1 MDGRSFLLTAGF
13 DPHPYHTAEILRI
26 NDLTLA
32 NDLDFSRP
40 GKMHHLLFYRV
51 HEPSPGVRFVMR
63 TFTFFTQRPRNIN
76 RRSRAAARQK
86 LQNKAGDRVER
97 FFGFVFHIGF
107 INPQSTR
114 DKPNSRM

>member
-1 MDGRSFLLTAGF
+1 
-13 DPHPYHTAEILRI
+13 
-26 NDLTLA
+26 
-32 NDLDFSRP
+32 
-40 GKMHHLLFYRV
+40 
-51 HEPSPGVRFVMR
+51 
-63 TFTFFTQRPRNIN
+63 
-76 RRSRAAARQK
+76 